1 MLIFNRFVLSKL
13 LLIVYV
19 SGQCLNFNCSFVLV
33 LMLRQCITFL
43 RTRGF
48 GAFLPLDN
56 HIYMH
61 KVTGILIAIYAL
73 VHTIM
78 HLINFAVVVV
88 NDRKLNCHHYSI
100 VEWLFTTKPGLF
112 GLCGGC
118 ANPTGI
124 ALSVVLFIMI
134 LCSQPFVRRGGS
146 FEIFYWTHLLYVPF
160 WILLLFHGPNFW
172 KWFFIPFII
181 FMVERTM
188 K

>member
-1 MLIFNRFVLSKL
+1 MLIATLFL
-13 LLIVYV
+13 
-19 SGQCLNFNCSFVLV
+19 GQCLNFNCAFILV

-48 GAFLPLDN
+48 TAFIPLDN

-61 KVTGILIAIYAL
+61 KVTGVTIAAFSL

-78 HLINFAVVVV
+78 HLLNFSLAVV
-88 NDRKLNCHHYSI
+88 NDPILNKNNYTLT
-100 VEWLFTTKPGLF
+100 EWMLTTKPGLF

-124 ALSVVLFIMI
+124 FLAIILLIMFV
-134 LCSQPFVRRGGS
+134 CSQTFVRRGGS

-160 WILLLFHGPNFW
+160 WILVIFHGPNFW
-172 KWFFIPFII
+172 KWFIGPFIVYS
-181 FMVERTM
+181 VERM
-188 K
+188 IKYVIENSRWS

>member
-1 MLIFNRFVLSKL
+1 MFCLSNRLIKL
-13 LLIVYV
+13 LIAYV

-61 KVTGILIAIYAL
+61 KVTGILIAIYSL

-78 HLINFAVVVV
+78 HLINFSVVVV
-88 NDRKLNCHHYSI
+88 NDRKLNCNHYSI
-100 VEWLFTTKPGLF
+100 FEWLFTTRPGLF
-112 GLCGGC
+112 GLCAGC

-124 ALSVVLFIMI
+124 ALFFVLFIMF

-160 WILLLFHGPNFW
+160 WMLLLFHGPNFW

-181 FMVERTM
+181 FMVERAL